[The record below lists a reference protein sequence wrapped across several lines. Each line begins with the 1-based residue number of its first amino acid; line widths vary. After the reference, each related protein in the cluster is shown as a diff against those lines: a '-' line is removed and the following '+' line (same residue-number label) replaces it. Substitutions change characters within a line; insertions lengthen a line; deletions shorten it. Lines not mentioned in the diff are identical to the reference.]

1 MSYKSGYIESSNG
14 PRRENSRS
22 RVEDSRHVYH
32 PIESV
37 PYGSSSLRSP
47 PSTRHTMSHHD
58 HGDREY
64 FEAHFPVMPAR
75 SLCECQVAAHPPSV
89 PSFVSHHVSLP
100 TVRSLWERQ
109 VTEGPTSQPS
119 SHAYDINPLPVRSHC
134 ERQVPDGIYT
144 KFSPISQVATSH
156 TVRSIEERQVP
167 VADPSILASP
177 TTYHQSLNSSLHH
190 QS

>member
-14 PRRENSRS
+14 PCHENSRS
-22 RVEDSRHVYH
+22 RVEDSRQVYR

-47 PSTRHTMSHHD
+47 PSTQPTTSPHD

-64 FEAHFPVMPAR
+64 FEAHLPVMPAH
-75 SLCECQVAAHPPSV
+75 SLRERQVAAHPPSV
-89 PSFVSHHVSLP
+89 PSFASHHVSLP

-109 VTEGPTSQPS
+109 VTEGPTSQS
-119 SHAYDINPLPVRSHC
+119 SLHTYDINPLPVRSHC
-134 ERQVPDGIYT
+134 ERQVPDGNHM

-156 TVRSIEERQVP
+156 TLTTSPITIDGNSIVHPQARLG
-167 VADPSILASP
+167 SLIL
-177 TTYHQSLNSSLHH
+177 L
-190 QS
+190 